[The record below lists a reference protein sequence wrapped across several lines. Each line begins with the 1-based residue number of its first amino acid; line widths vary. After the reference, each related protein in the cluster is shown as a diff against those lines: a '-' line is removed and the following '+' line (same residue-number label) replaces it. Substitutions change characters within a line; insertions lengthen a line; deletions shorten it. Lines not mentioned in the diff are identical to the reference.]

1 MIERPD
7 NIRAGILLTLA
18 AMFFFVALDSLAKYL
33 MVSYPVSQ
41 VVWGRFF
48 FHTCFVGVA
57 LLCMGNGRSR
67 YLVSRKPGLQLWR
80 SVLML
85 ATNGLFFLA
94 ISTVDLIT
102 ATTIMFLFP
111 IVVTILAIPVL
122 GEQVGWRRWISV
134 VVGFVG
140 ALIIIRPGILQID
153 FAILILLLATV
164 THAFYQL
171 FTRKVRIYD
180 EPITSLL
187 YTGLVGTII
196 MSVVVPFEWQAP
208 DLAHWPLFVMMGLCG
223 SVGHFCLIRALRAA
237 PASVISPLNYTTLI
251 WATGF
256 SYVLFDEL
264 PDAWVYA
271 GAAVIIG
278 SGLYILHR
286 EQRVSS
292 QAPSVRQQS

>member
-1 MIERPD
+1 MTEHPD
-7 NIRAGILLTLA
+7 NIPTAIVLVLV

-48 FHTCFVGVA
+48 FHTCFVVVA
-57 LLCMGNGRSR
+57 LVYMGSGWRKR
-67 YLVSRKPGLQLWR
+67 LVSRKPGIQLWR

-122 GEQVGWRRWISV
+122 GEQVGWRRWVSV
-134 VVGFVG
+134 VVGFAG

-153 FAILILLLATV
+153 FAILILLLATI

-171 FTRKVRIYD
+171 LTRKVRTYD

-196 MSVVVPFEWQAP
+196 MSVVVPFEWQPP
-208 DLAHWPLFVMMGLCG
+208 DLVHWPLFVMMGLCG
-223 SVGHFCLIRALRAA
+223 CVGHFCLIRALRAA
-237 PASVISPLNYTTLI
+237 PASVLSPFNYSTLI

-286 EQRVSS
+286 EQQVSS
-292 QAPSVRQQS
+292 QAPSGREQR